1 MQTMPL
7 IIETVGRNKKTF
19 DIPTKLY
26 EKNIITLFDEIS
38 DDTSYL
44 IITQLIYLDTL
55 DSDENI
61 KLYVNSP
68 GGSVTAG
75 LAIIDTIE
83 SMNRKV
89 DTVGV
94 GSCASMGA
102 MLLMCGTGTRKALK
116 STRIMLHSVSG
127 GGHNGTVQDQ
137 IISLEETKFLQE
149 ELMNKIA
156 KRSNLSLKKAKELTA
171 RDYYISSKEAV
182 KNGIIDEVVAA

>member
-26 EKNIITLFDEIS
+26 EKNIITLFDEIN
-38 DDTSYL
+38 DDTAYL

-55 DSDENI
+55 KSAENI

-83 SMNRKV
+83 SMTRKV

-102 MLLMCGTGTRKALK
+102 MILMCGTGTRKALK
-116 STRIMLHSVSG
+116 STRIMLHSVSSG
-127 GGHNGTVQDQ
+127 TGGTVHDQ
-137 IISLEETKFLQE
+137 IIQLEETKLLQE
-149 ELMNKIA
+149 VLMEKIA
-156 KRSNLSLKKAKELTA
+156 KRSDLSLKKAKELTA

-182 KNGIIDEVVAA
+182 KNSIIDEVVAA